1 MSANRDS
8 VELIRSFANT
18 LDVEDGSDQMEH
30 AVTFTAWLVEQGL
43 VDPGARA
50 TSADLDLALRLRSAI
65 RGALSAHHER
75 VDDPASQAAL
85 RDVVAE
91 LPLRLDPAADGA
103 FGLVP
108 VDRGVRGAIAHVVAA
123 IARAASGGEWDR
135 LKLCPADD
143 CAWAF
148 YDESK
153 NRSRRWCSMEVC
165 GNLSKTRS
173 YRQRTTVPD

>member
-1 MSANRDS
+1 MPANRDA

-18 LDVEDGSDQMEH
+18 VDVEAGTDQLEH
-30 AVTFTAWLVEQGL
+30 AVTFTVWLVEQGL
-43 VDPGARA
+43 VEAGARA
-50 TSADLDLALRLRSAI
+50 TSSDLDLARRLRSAI
-65 RGALSAHHER
+65 RAALGGHHER
-75 VDDPASQAAL
+75 VDDPASRAAL
-85 RDVVAE
+85 REVVAA
-91 LPLRLDPAADGA
+91 LPLRLDPAAEGG
-103 FGLVP
+103 FELVP

-173 YRQRTTVPD
+173 YRQRTTVSD